1 MYQTLLMMEISQS
14 YIPTTRMTPLKRFI
28 ITCFSMH
35 LNQTAKW
42 IFAQGQLET
51 PTEG

>member
-1 MYQTLLMMEISQS
+1 MCQTLLMTEINQLF
-14 YIPTTRMTPLKRFI
+14 IPTTRMTPLKRFI
-28 ITCFSMH
+28 ITYFSMH

-42 IFAQGQLET
+42 IFAQGQLEI